1 MRIVQQRATDSDADV
16 ATFAATS
23 YDIIAKLQI
32 ARNVTTNFM
41 RQKFFLSILNILTLC
56 VVIAAVSVFF
66 VNKSQWIGFVL
77 ILLAILCVVSLVP
90 FKIKLRSMQPDII
103 FGLID
108 NGILAVLAVFG
119 GHFAG
124 VAGAILGGLAGNAI
138 TDGIAGI
145 FEGYS
150 AEKLRIQLVHEE
162 RTMLKS
168 AVGKMAGC
176 LLGGGIVLV
185 IANLINF

>member
-1 MRIVQQRATDSDADV
+1 MS
-16 ATFAATS
+16 
-23 YDIIAKLQI
+23 
-32 ARNVTTNFM
+32 RNFL
-41 RQKFFLSILNILTLC
+41 LSILNILTLC

-66 VNKSQWIGFVL
+66 VGNARWMGFVL
-77 ILLAILCVVSLVP
+77 IFLALLCIVSLLP
-90 FKIKLRSMQPDII
+90 FKVKLKSIQPDIF

-108 NGILAVLAVFG
+108 NGILAVLAIFG

-124 VAGAILGGLAGNAI
+124 VTGAILGGVVGNAI

-150 AEKLRIQLVHEE
+150 AEKLRLQLVSEE

-176 LLGGGIVLV
+176 LLGAGVVLV
-185 IANLINF
+185 IANLINL

>member
-1 MRIVQQRATDSDADV
+1 
-16 ATFAATS
+16 
-23 YDIIAKLQI
+23 
-32 ARNVTTNFM
+32 M
-41 RQKFFLSILNILTLC
+41 RQKFILSILNILTLC

-66 VNKSQWIGFVL
+66 VNNARWIGFVL
-77 ILLAILCVVSLVP
+77 IILALLCVVSLIP
-90 FKIKLRSMQPDII
+90 FKIKLRSIQPDIF
-103 FGLID
+103 FGLVD
-108 NGILAVLAVFG
+108 NGILAVMAIFG

-124 VAGAILGGLAGNAI
+124 VTGAILGGIVGNAI

-150 AEKLRIQLVHEE
+150 AEKLRRQLVPEE

-176 LLGGGIVLV
+176 LLGAGVVLV
-185 IANLINF
+185 IANFLKF

>member
-1 MRIVQQRATDSDADV
+1 
-16 ATFAATS
+16 
-23 YDIIAKLQI
+23 
-32 ARNVTTNFM
+32 M
-41 RQKFFLSILNILTLC
+41 RQKFILSILNILTLC
-56 VVIAAVSVFF
+56 IIIAAVSVYF
-66 VNKSQWIGFVL
+66 VNNARWIGIVL
-77 ILLAILCVVSLVP
+77 IVLAILCVLSLLP
-90 FKIKLRSMQPDII
+90 FKVKLRSIQPDIV

-108 NGILAVLAVFG
+108 NGILAVLAIFG

-124 VAGAILGGLAGNAI
+124 VAGAILGGVVGNAI

-150 AEKLRIQLVHEE
+150 AEKLRLQLIPEE

-176 LLGGGIVLV
+176 LLGAGVVLV
-185 IANLINF
+185 VANLVNF

>member
-1 MRIVQQRATDSDADV
+1 
-16 ATFAATS
+16 
-23 YDIIAKLQI
+23 
-32 ARNVTTNFM
+32 M
-41 RQKFFLSILNILTLC
+41 RQQFILAILNILTLC
-56 VVIAAVSVFF
+56 IIIAAVSLFF
-66 VNKSQWIGFVL
+66 VNNAQWMGVVL
-77 ILLAILCVVSLVP
+77 ILLALLCLASLIP
-90 FKIKLRSMQPDII
+90 FKIKLRSVQPDIF

-108 NGILAVLAVFG
+108 NGILAVMAIFG

-124 VAGAILGGLAGNAI
+124 VTGAILGGVVGNAI

-150 AEKLRIQLVHEE
+150 AEKLRIQLVPEE

-176 LLGGGIVLV
+176 LLGAGVVLV
-185 IANLINF
+185 IATLLNF

>member
-1 MRIVQQRATDSDADV
+1 
-16 ATFAATS
+16 
-23 YDIIAKLQI
+23 
-32 ARNVTTNFM
+32 M
-41 RQKFFLSILNILTLC
+41 RQKFILSILNILTLC
-56 VVIAAVSVFF
+56 IVIAAVSGLF
-66 VNKSQWIGFVL
+66 VKNTQWIGFVL
-77 ILLAILCVVSLVP
+77 IILALLCIVSLIP
-90 FKIKLRSMQPDII
+90 FKIKLRSIQPDIV

-108 NGILAVLAVFG
+108 NGILAILAIFG

-124 VAGAILGGLAGNAI
+124 VAGAIIGGVVGNAI

-150 AEKLRIQLVHEE
+150 AEKLRIQLIPEE

-176 LLGGGIVLV
+176 LLGAGIILV
-185 IANLINF
+185 IANLIKF

>member
-1 MRIVQQRATDSDADV
+1 
-16 ATFAATS
+16 
-23 YDIIAKLQI
+23 
-32 ARNVTTNFM
+32 M
-41 RQKFFLSILNILTLC
+41 RQKFILSIVNILTLC
-56 VVIAAVSVFF
+56 IVIAAVSVFF
-66 VNKSQWIGFVL
+66 VNNARWIGFVL
-77 ILLAILCVVSLVP
+77 IILALLCIFSLIP
-90 FKIKLRSMQPDII
+90 FKIKLRSIQPDIV

-108 NGILAVLAVFG
+108 NGILAVMAIFG

-124 VAGAILGGLAGNAI
+124 VAGAILGGVVGNAI

-150 AEKLRIQLVHEE
+150 AEKLRIQLVPEE

-176 LLGGGIVLV
+176 LLGAGVVLV
-185 IANLINF
+185 IANLVNF

>member
-1 MRIVQQRATDSDADV
+1 MD
-16 ATFAATS
+16 
-23 YDIIAKLQI
+23 K
-32 ARNVTTNFM
+32 
-41 RQKFFLSILNILTLC
+41 KFFLAITNILTLC
-56 VVIAAVSVFF
+56 LIIGAVSAFL
-66 VNKSQWIGFVL
+66 VNDGYWIGFVL
-77 ILLAILCVVSLVP
+77 ILLGILCLLSLLP
-90 FKIKLRSMQPDII
+90 FKIGLKSVQPDIF
-103 FGLID
+103 FGVID
-108 NGILAVLAVFG
+108 NGILAIMAIFG

-124 VAGAILGGLAGNAI
+124 VTGAILGGVVGNAI

-150 AEKLRIQLVHEE
+150 AEKLRLQLVSEE

-176 LLGGGIVLV
+176 LFGAGVVLV

>member
-1 MRIVQQRATDSDADV
+1 MR
-16 ATFAATS
+16 
-23 YDIIAKLQI
+23 K
-32 ARNVTTNFM
+32 
-41 RQKFFLSILNILTLC
+41 KFILSILNILTLC

-66 VNKSQWIGFVL
+66 VNNARWMGFVL
-77 ILLAILCVVSLVP
+77 IFLAILCIVSLIP
-90 FKIKLRSMQPDII
+90 FKIKLRSIQPDIL

-108 NGILAVLAVFG
+108 NGILAVMAIFG

-124 VAGAILGGLAGNAI
+124 VTGAILGGVVGNAI

-145 FEGYS
+145 FEGHY
-150 AEKLRIQLVHEE
+150 AEKLRIQLIPEE

-176 LLGGGIVLV
+176 LLGAGVVLV
-185 IANLINF
+185 VANLMNF